1 MSDPYDNKPKNV
13 LPLLGGLIVVV
24 AIIWLLMG

>member
-1 MSDPYDNKPKNV
+1 MSDPYDDKPKNV

>member
-24 AIIWLLMG
+24 AIIWMLMG